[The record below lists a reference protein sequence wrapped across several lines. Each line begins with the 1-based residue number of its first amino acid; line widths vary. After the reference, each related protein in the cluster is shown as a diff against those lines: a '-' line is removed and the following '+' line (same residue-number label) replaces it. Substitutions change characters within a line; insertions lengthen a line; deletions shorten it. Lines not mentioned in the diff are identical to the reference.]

1 MPLLLWL
8 IIWILSPLRQLQ
20 SFTKTNF
27 PYDMIFTKTDASTSD
42 EKIDNLTR
50 EFNIC
55 YRVCIGSL
63 IYFLSTVV
71 DLSFSVH
78 KLSKFSLNPSK
89 VHFEG
94 LVNVLRYIRSNNI
107 LGLNYYADKKDAPLS
122 DLLMHYSIDNENQL
136 MAFSDS
142 G

>member
-27 PYDMIFTKTDASTSD
+27 PYDMIFTKTDASNSD

-55 YRVCIGSL
+55 YRVCIRSL
-63 IYFLSTVV
+63 IYLLSTVV